1 MHQYVVILH
10 ETYSNRAKVKLGL
23 AANTD
28 FPPAYQ
34 CTQETLDSRD
44 ILYEDFLERSSGYTN
59 PTNVS
64 QLAEELG
71 MSTKVDSLFGSLRS
85 GFPVGE
91 MASALR
97 KRQNSALAF
106 THVEKGIYH
115 FKSGNKIEAFSSLTQ
130 ALKIDPENVE
140 GLVAR
145 GALYANNGSLDKA
158 VEDFEEA
165 LRYNPTHRNATRYL
179 GETLVAVARRY
190 EDLKHEEEA
199 AQTYIKIL
207 NLVPDHREATEGLR
221 NLRGAAGI
229 MPGLDPRKPW
239 ETREKLR
246 FSLSAN
252 DEEKNSG
259 EKSKKKRRT
268 RSPSESRDGL
278 KGIC

>member
-1 MHQYVVILH
+1 M
-10 ETYSNRAKVKLGL
+10 GL
-23 AANTD
+23 SGNAD

-64 QLAEELG
+64 QLADELG
-71 MSTKVDSLFGSLRS
+71 MSTKVDSLFGSVRR
-85 GFPVGE
+85 GFPTGE
-91 MASALR
+91 MATGLR

-190 EDLKHEEEA
+190 EELKEEEEA
-199 AQTYIKIL
+199 AKTYVKIL
-207 NLVPDHREATEGLR
+207 NIIPDHREATEGLR
-221 NLRGAAGI
+221 NLRGTAGI
-229 MPGLDPRKPW
+229 MPGLDPGKPW
-239 ETREKLR
+239 ETRDKLR

-252 DEEKNSG
+252 DEEKNSRDNR
-259 EKSKKKRRT
+259 SKKKRRS
-268 RSPSESRDGL
+268 RSASRGGL
-278 KGIC
+278 KGVALIFFLLPSISATESKSVT

>member
-1 MHQYVVILH
+1 M
-10 ETYSNRAKVKLGL
+10 GL
-23 AANTD
+23 SGNAD

-64 QLAEELG
+64 QLADELG
-71 MSTKVDSLFGSLRS
+71 MSTKVDSLFGSVRRGIS
-85 GFPVGE
+85 AGE
-91 MASALR
+91 MAPALR

-190 EDLKHEEEA
+190 EELKEEEEA
-199 AQTYIKIL
+199 AKTYVKIL
-207 NLVPDHREATEGLR
+207 NIIPDHREATEGLR

-229 MPGLDPRKPW
+229 MPGLDPGKPW
-239 ETREKLR
+239 ETRDKLR

-252 DEEKNSG
+252 DEEKNNRDNRG
-259 EKSKKKRRT
+259 KKKRRS
-268 RSPSESRDGL
+268 RSESRGGL
-278 KGIC
+278 KGVVIIHVFFFASVTSVRK

>member
-1 MHQYVVILH
+1 M
-10 ETYSNRAKVKLGL
+10 
-23 AANTD
+23 
-28 FPPAYQ
+28 
-34 CTQETLDSRD
+34 
-44 ILYEDFLERSSGYTN
+44 YEDFLERSSGYTN

-64 QLAEELG
+64 QLSEELG
-71 MSTKVDSLFGSLRS
+71 MSTKVDSLFGSLRR
-85 GFPVGE
+85 GLPVGE

-190 EDLKHEEEA
+190 EELKQEEEA
-199 AQTYIKIL
+199 AQTYMKIL
-207 NLVPDHREATEGLR
+207 NLAPDHREAAEGLR
-221 NLRGAAGI
+221 KLRGAAGI
-229 MPGLDPRKPW
+229 MQGLDPGKPW

-246 FSLSAN
+246 FSLSGN
-252 DEEKNSG
+252 DDEKNIG

-268 RSPSESRDGL
+268 RSPSESRAGL
-278 KGIC
+278 KGAIFFI

>member
-1 MHQYVVILH
+1 M
-10 ETYSNRAKVKLGL
+10 GL
-23 AANTD
+23 SGNAD

-64 QLAEELG
+64 QLADELG
-71 MSTKVDSLFGSLRS
+71 MSTKVDSLFGSVRR
-85 GFPVGE
+85 GIQPGE
-91 MASALR
+91 MAPALR

-190 EDLKHEEEA
+190 EELKEEEEA
-199 AQTYIKIL
+199 AKTYVKIL
-207 NLVPDHREATEGLR
+207 NIIPDHREATEGLR
-221 NLRGAAGI
+221 NLRGVAGI
-229 MPGLDPRKPW
+229 MPGLDPGKPW
-239 ETREKLR
+239 ETRDKLR

-252 DEEKNSG
+252 DEEKNNRDN
-259 EKSKKKRRT
+259 KSKKKRRS
-268 RSPSESRDGL
+268 RSESRGGL
-278 KGIC
+278 KGVVLIFFFASVTSVRK